1 MSKPALKLM
10 MWSALLLVGA
20 SCAQQPATGGDTAT
34 AIPDARDFSGIWQY
48 FTADLT
54 QFLLPGEEISLT
66 EVGAERYL
74 AVDHGNFLG
83 NSCQPYGPNRA
94 MAASN
99 PYMIVQTPEIIALI
113 MEHIDYRTFYMDGT
127 HPDDIL
133 DYPEWMGHSI
143 GRWEG
148 DTLVVDTIGMRP
160 ETWLD
165 RGGLMHSE
173 QLHLV
178 ERFDKTGPDTFDWT
192 VTVEDPVFFTKPWT
206 YRLPMARVDFPR
218 LLPARCADNEVD
230 AEHMQ
235 SLPGADH
242 ENPPTLPEGF
252 GD

>member
-1 MSKPALKLM
+1 MSKPALKIVL
-10 MWSALLLVGA
+10 WSALVLMGA
-20 SCAQQPATGGDTAT
+20 SCTAQTTTVGDTTAT
-34 AIPDARDFSGIWQY
+34 LSDARNFNGMWQF

-54 QFLLPGEEISLT
+54 QFLLAGEEISLT
-66 EVGAERYL
+66 EYGEERYR
-74 AVDHGNFLG
+74 AVDHGTFLG
-83 NSCQPYGPNRA
+83 NTCQPYGPNRA
-94 MAASN
+94 MAATN
-99 PYMIVQTPEIIALI
+99 PYMIVQTPENIALV
-113 MEHIDYRTFYMDGT
+113 MEHIDYRVFYMDAS

-133 DYPEWMGHSI
+133 DYPEWMGHST

-178 ERFDKTGPDTFDWT
+178 ERFDKTGPDTFNWT
-192 VTVEDPVFFTKPWT
+192 VTVEDPMFFTKPWT
-206 YRLPMARVDFPR
+206 YQLPMARLDYPR

-230 AEHMQ
+230 AEHMM

-242 ENPPTLPEGF
+242 ENPPTFPQG
-252 GD
+252 

>member
-1 MSKPALKLM
+1 MSKPALKLV
-10 MWSALLLVGA
+10 MWSALVLIVA
-20 SCAQQPATGGDTAT
+20 SCAGQPATGGDAT
-34 AIPDARDFSGIWQY
+34 EAQSDARDFNGIWQY

-66 EVGAERYL
+66 EYGEERYL

-83 NSCQPYGPNRA
+83 NTCQPYGPNRA

-99 PYMIVQTPEIIALI
+99 PYMIVMGEDVVAFV
-113 MEHIDYRTFYMDGT
+113 MEHIDHRIAYMDAE
-127 HPDDIL
+127 HPDDL
-133 DYPEWMGHSI
+133 LEYPSWMGHTT

-148 DTLVVDTIGMRP
+148 DTLVLDTFGMRP

-178 ERFDKTGPDTFDWT
+178 ERFDKTGPDTFNWT
-192 VTVEDPVFFTKPWT
+192 VTVEDPIFFTKPWT
-206 YRLPMARVDFPR
+206 YQLAMARVDFPR

-230 AEHMQ
+230 APHML

-242 ENPPTLPEGF
+242 ENPPTFPGA
-252 GD
+252 